1 MAKTEQK
8 PQITE
13 DKELQLVGLELM
25 FYAPDKFA
33 HKDGLTTIEIAKR
46 VNLKT
51 DIVKKKL
58 KVLCEK
64 NIVRCT
70 GINPKYWKFD
80 EYNFLRMNED
90 DFIYGLLCNYDDVD
104 FCRYYKY

>member
-1 MAKTEQK
+1 MAKSQEIAE
-8 PQITE
+8 ITE

-33 HKDGLTTIEIAKR
+33 NKDGLTTIEIAKR

-58 KVLCEK
+58 KLLYDN

-80 EYNFLRMNED
+80 EYNFMRMNED
-90 DFIYGLLCNYDDVD
+90 DFIYKLLCNYDDVD
-104 FCRYYKY
+104 FCKYYNF